1 MSRTVRGT
9 ELYGSDRCP
18 GSEPLVCIHPSVC
31 CGVQKIEDFWFQSPP
46 QDVKW
51 VLLSS
56 SRALKMAM
64 KRAHHKKVRGASL
77 CILPDALTAA
87 LLVDYSAAAI
97 LSHYCST
104 TAHGCTAAL
113 LLHRYCTAFLLLLHE
128 ECAPQEC
135 GDLLMHSIVQYGL
148 YDTIVLP

>member
-56 SRALKMAM
+56 SRALKMAL
-64 KRAHHKKVRGASL
+64 KRAHHKKVRAFH
-77 CILPDALTAA
+77 ILLYRVYYSTV
-87 LLVDYSAAAI
+87 LRMLVAVNT
-97 LSHYCST
+97 LK
-104 TAHGCTAAL
+104 
-113 LLHRYCTAFLLLLHE
+113 
-128 ECAPQEC
+128 
-135 GDLLMHSIVQYGL
+135 MHMAMKKGS
-148 YDTIVLP
+148 PFRR